1 MRTWLRSPFTR
12 RAYEH
17 FEGSGGDCAHVW
29 SCPGRQPSH
38 VPRSRPPAW
47 RSRRPRAYP
56 TRAPSHPARQPPT
69 AAHAARQASH
79 RAPPVGSDPAAGAA
93 LRQPAGARPKGAPA
107 SRRAAS
113 WAPRPRPRSARP
125 GRAPSAA
132 PCTARPRRCSS
143 RCARCGRGHQAVSAA
158 GACLCGACP
167 RGHYCLCVQ
176 TGSSGGL
183 RRGTAGRQADGRP
196 RARRSTRRLA
206 QRLLKGRGWSWGGRG
221 RCLQSRELLATV
233 GASRPVA
240 TSVMMSSCAT
250 ALCRLASAASSVA
263 ENSQRSSRPSSLPL
277 TRNRLSAQRRSVH

>member
-1 MRTWLRSPFTR
+1 MCGAVRAGSHRMYRAAGRQRGGAGARARIPHARRPILRGNPPPQLTPPARLRTAPRLLAATRPQARRS
-12 RAYEH
+12 
-17 FEGSGGDCAHVW
+17 GSPPE
-29 SCPGRQPSH
+29 PGRH
-38 VPRSRPPAW
+38 GR
-47 RSRRPRAYP
+47 
-56 TRAPSHPARQPPT
+56 
-69 AAHAARQASH
+69 
-79 RAPPVGSDPAAGAA
+79 
-93 LRQPAGARPKGAPA
+93 RPKGAPA